1 MYDAF
6 VLFTDVLEQL
16 LIAAMIFTVIPVKG
30 SQTKVNYSFLILSL
44 LLLVLVRV
52 SNALIL
58 YEGWAIYIVVAI
70 VSVYMRFLTDKK
82 MPFIVLIVGFVFCIV
97 FMNASVA
104 IPAITLIFNIEFID
118 YAQSPELYVL
128 GVIITKIMLL
138 AEFLVCRKFF
148 KNTDI
153 VFDSKKWSSIMVIE
167 YLVFSLLVAFFTQVF
182 NGYSYEVNV
191 IGIMLSLGLFI
202 AELIAFA
209 VLNREQKE
217 KNQLYI
223 LLDKMEFE
231 QKYYA
236 EALAQYNEMK
246 RLKHD
251 LKHMNDMIYDLAS
264 KNKNDEILRVLNAP
278 QYDLLKNQ
286 GLIVTGNGNLDY
298 ILNLKG
304 SLCEKKGIQIQYVV
318 EQVDLS
324 FIEDMDLFVLIGN
337 ILDNAIEHCADNK
350 TVSFT
355 IKKKKNSI
363 LLTCINSTNLADTET
378 KGGILPTTKENKQ
391 NHGYGLLSIKTIAD
405 KYHADFNYSIQ
416 NQEFKLVLRFDEQ

>member
-191 IGIMLSLGLFI
+191 IGIMLSLGL
-202 AELIAFA
+202 
-209 VLNREQKE
+209 
-217 KNQLYI
+217 
-223 LLDKMEFE
+223 
-231 QKYYA
+231 
-236 EALAQYNEMK
+236 
-246 RLKHD
+246 
-251 LKHMNDMIYDLAS
+251 
-264 KNKNDEILRVLNAP
+264 
-278 QYDLLKNQ
+278 
-286 GLIVTGNGNLDY
+286 
-298 ILNLKG
+298 
-304 SLCEKKGIQIQYVV
+304 
-318 EQVDLS
+318 
-324 FIEDMDLFVLIGN
+324 
-337 ILDNAIEHCADNK
+337 
-350 TVSFT
+350 
-355 IKKKKNSI
+355 
-363 LLTCINSTNLADTET
+363 
-378 KGGILPTTKENKQ
+378 
-391 NHGYGLLSIKTIAD
+391 
-405 KYHADFNYSIQ
+405 
-416 NQEFKLVLRFDEQ
+416 